1 MTCPMVW
8 VKVINHYWAVDSAVF
23 DKGHMPSRSRSQKY
37 ASMVIVITS
46 TIKLNNVETT
56 GLKMTYPDA
65 IVT

>member
-1 MTCPMVW
+1 
-8 VKVINHYWAVDSAVF
+8 
-23 DKGHMPSRSRSQKY
+23 MPSRSRSQKY